1 VAALKVTAEEAEAK
15 VLIKQRNANAAIAI
29 REAVATNP

>member
-1 VAALKVTAEEAEAK
+1 VAGFKVTTEEAEAK